1 MIGFIILLSS
11 FLCLSFVW
19 LMGFGLIISKKGGWV
34 FLKAL
39 SGADFLA
46 YWISFLLPVFMILT
60 AFCFIYI
67 ALEIKKNQLF
77 FKDWLKALKGEVHD
91 IPPFLMQEKE
101 IPKELIPKPE
111 KKVVKINKNEPL
123 ERYMNL
129 EPDDGTDYQFSDEE

>member
-1 MIGFIILLSS
+1 MISLIILLSS

-19 LMGFGLIISKKGGWV
+19 LTAFMLIITSKGGWA

-46 YWISFLLPVFMILT
+46 YWIALLLPIFMILT

-101 IPKELIPKPE
+101 IPKDLLKTSE
-111 KKVVKINKNEPL
+111 KKVVKINKNEPI
-123 ERYMNL
+123 EKYMNL
-129 EPDDGTDYQFSDEE
+129 EPNDETDYLFSDDE